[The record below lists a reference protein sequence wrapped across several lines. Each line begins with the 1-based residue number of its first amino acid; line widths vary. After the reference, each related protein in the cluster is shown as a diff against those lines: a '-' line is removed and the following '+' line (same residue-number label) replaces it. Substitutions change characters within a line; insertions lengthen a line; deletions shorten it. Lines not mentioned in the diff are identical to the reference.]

1 MKKKCPHLD
10 GRPLWISSGDAD
22 RESASG
28 QQMPKLAVHVK
39 RQGQEEPLRN
49 RKRNS
54 QVLAG
59 FPEDPREGQPVELK
73 KILIWSERLSTKY
86 TAKFF
91 L

>member
-39 RQGQEEPLRN
+39 RQGQVQLHDGG
-49 RKRNS
+49 KS
-54 QVLAG
+54 LFGIVSG
-59 FPEDPREGQPVELK
+59 ILK
-73 KILIWSERLSTKY
+73 
-86 TAKFF
+86 F
-91 L
+91 